1 MSDDAVS
8 ALVARIYDALSG
20 ILDPEIGGNIVD
32 LGLIY
37 EVSVEADGVVA
48 IAMTTTSR
56 GCPAAGF
63 LRDAVEASVVV
74 VDGVSRVAVELVYE
88 PRWTPDRIR
97 ASALKVV
104 SRH

>member
-1 MSDDAVS
+1 MNDDA
-8 ALVARIYDALSG
+8 ANFLLARIYDALSG

-37 EVSVEADGVVA
+37 DVVVEGDGAVAVV
-48 IAMTTTSR
+48 MTTTSR

-63 LRDAVEASVVV
+63 LKDAVEASIVA
-74 VDGVSRVAVELVYE
+74 VDGVARVAVELVYE

-97 ASALKVV
+97 TPALRGAG
-104 SRH
+104 RH

>member
-1 MSDDAVS
+1 MNDDA
-8 ALVARIYDALSG
+8 ANFLLARIYDALSG

-37 EVSVEADGVVA
+37 DVVVEGDGAVAVV
-48 IAMTTTSR
+48 MTTTSR

-63 LRDAVEASVVV
+63 LKDAVEASIVA
-74 VDGVSRVAVELVYE
+74 VDGVARVTVELVYE

-97 ASALKVV
+97 TPPLRGTG
-104 SRH
+104 RH